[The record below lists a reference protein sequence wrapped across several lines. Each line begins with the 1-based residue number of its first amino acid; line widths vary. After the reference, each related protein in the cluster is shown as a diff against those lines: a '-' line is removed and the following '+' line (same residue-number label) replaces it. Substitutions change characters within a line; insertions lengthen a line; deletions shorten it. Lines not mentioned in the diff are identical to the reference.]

1 MTTDKDDAASG
12 ISHFPKVSTESD
24 IGGSAPRVSTSRQGV
39 SATSIDVGAES
50 EVTIALASPG
60 AIGTKLILTTKPSKP
75 MIEWMD
81 RDIFIVD

>member
-1 MTTDKDDAASG
+1 
-12 ISHFPKVSTESD
+12 
-24 IGGSAPRVSTSRQGV
+24 V

-81 RDIFIVD
+81 RDIFIVH